1 MQIVVCKEVELGLT
15 TCSLFAQVPKK
26 REGEQIADCRLQISH
41 RGGGEGRPCRG
52 KLLENQVTRA
62 QFGEITLQNENA
74 KGPFRALG
82 SGQIADC
89 RL

>member
-15 TCSLFAQVPKK
+15 TCSLFAEVCPRKEK
-26 REGEQIADCRLQISH
+26 VSRLQIADCRS
-41 RGGGEGRPCRG
+41 RTGGGEGRPCRG
-52 KLLENQVTRA
+52 KLLEDQVPRA